1 MSIWKVL
8 LFFCSL
14 VVIMYIQGDEVTN
27 LFNLFS
33 DAFGPH
39 KITVDEVT
47 NMLSQ
52 SLPDIAVSGQIG
64 DSVDINAEHNT
75 VTYVLIIQIL
85 SAYFCYIFGKFA
97 CKILIQGFSYAFPV
111 NLTIPVSI
119 SLLIAACGI
128 RNGDPCFFHGTVPDY
143 LFFESPAVFRLS
155 DFAAREMAWAW
166 LLWLLSQTWITLH
179 IWTPKCERLATTE
192 KLFVS
197 PMYTGLLIDQSMALN
212 RRRDDQA
219 DVKTEVNL
227 FILFYIY

>member
-1 MSIWKVL
+1 MDIAAEYNTVVYVL
-8 LFFCSL
+8 LF
-14 VVIMYIQGDEVTN
+14 Q
-27 LFNLFS
+27 
-33 DAFGPH
+33 
-39 KITVDEVT
+39 
-47 NMLSQ
+47 
-52 SLPDIAVSGQIG
+52 IA
-64 DSVDINAEHNT
+64 A
-75 VTYVLIIQIL
+75 
-85 SAYFCYIFGKFA
+85 AYLCYIFGKFA

-111 NLTIPVSI
+111 NLTVPVSI

-155 DFAAREMAWAW
+155 EFAAREMAWAW

-197 PMYTGLLIDQSMALN
+197 PMYSGLLIDQSMALN

-219 DVKTEVNL
+219 DVKTEVIFGCPVTHTFYLRLPL
-227 FILFYIY
+227 FIGFGGN